1 MNQPCS
7 LEVHIKELPLSPLAK
22 SALVSLGIQTFELVK
37 MTTTQPQTVQD
48 EKITSRFD
56 EKAGLDDTKY
66 LATGNVDYTGS
77 TAKTDPVEIRL
88 VRKIDWRLM
97 VSETRPV
104 DEVRADNWQPTL
116 CVMYFL
122 NYVDRNAIAQARLNN
137 LEEDLG
143 MSGVQFNTT
152 VSMSVSLGQ
161 DLDSTISNRQI
172 QSVRWIRS
180 HADSI
185 QHANHAYKTGRLH
198 ECMDASMGYGIRLY
212 CLGTELWRPCCL

>member
-7 LEVHIKELPLSPLAK
+7 LEVHIESLPLSSLAK
-22 SALVSLGIQTFELVK
+22 FALVLLGIQTFAPVK
-37 MTTTQPQTVQD
+37 MTTTQPQKVQD
-48 EKITSRFD
+48 EKITSHFD

-161 DLDSTISNRQI
+161 DLHPTISNRQ
-172 QSVRWIRS
+172 V
-180 HADSI
+180 
-185 QHANHAYKTGRLH
+185 
-198 ECMDASMGYGIRLY
+198 
-212 CLGTELWRPCCL
+212 

>member
-7 LEVHIKELPLSPLAK
+7 LEVHIKSLPLPSLAK
-22 SALVSLGIQTFELVK
+22 SALVLLGIQTFAPVK
-37 MTTTQPQTVQD
+37 MTTAQPQTVQD
-48 EKITSRFD
+48 EKIASHFD

-66 LATGNVDYTGS
+66 LATENVDYTGS
-77 TAKTDPVEIRL
+77 TAKTDPVEIKL

-161 DLDSTISNRQI
+161 SLHPTISNRQI
-172 QSVRWIRS
+172 
-180 HADSI
+180 
-185 QHANHAYKTGRLH
+185 
-198 ECMDASMGYGIRLY
+198 
-212 CLGTELWRPCCL
+212 